1 MDILAELEST
11 KAALEKANGEL
22 ATLTANEASAKAELE
37 AARNAAF
44 SEGVARGQAEAE
56 LATAKAEINS
66 LQANATLSAAEIE
79 KLKAEAKTVDQK
91 VLEITGKKGGEAAQE
106 VHKGTKQNT
115 ISHAE
120 FNALDPY
127 AQDNF
132 LKEGGKLS

>member
-1 MDILAELEST
+1 MDILAELETT

-22 ATLTANEASAKAELE
+22 ATLTASKDEAAAELE
-37 AARNAAF
+37 KSQGDLAALIESSNASAEA
-44 SEGVARGQAEAE
+44 SQAEISRLSAAQT
-56 LATAKAEINS
+56 LAT
-66 LQANATLSAAEIE
+66 AEIE
-79 KLKAEAKTVDQK
+79 KLKAEAKSVDQK

-106 VHKGTKQNT
+106 VHKATKQNT